1 MENRRAS
8 GYHRGREMI
17 AFRRILFWV
26 LTVGVLGLV
35 LADLFRAPE
44 PLGRL
49 LFLAGTISVFA
60 LFVWAFAFLKE
71 EPTLTRIALVITALC
86 IAAFCYMIATGGD
99 SN

>member
-1 MENRRAS
+1 MK
-8 GYHRGREMI
+8 
-17 AFRRILFWV
+17 AFRKISFWV
-26 LTVGVLGLV
+26 LTAGVLGLV
-35 LADLFRAPE
+35 LADVFRAPE

-49 LFLAGTISVFA
+49 LFLAGTVSVFA

-86 IAAFCYMIATGGD
+86 MGALCYMIATGGD